1 MRIWSLHPSLL
12 DRRALVACWRETLLA
27 QKVLRG
33 LTRGYTNHPQL
44 IRFRAHPQ
52 PLEAVAAYLSGLAD
66 EADARGYSFNR
77 ALIGGGEDGAG
88 ENSAGK
94 NCTDKANKN
103 GAAKAENP
111 YASVALIPVPLGQL
125 EYELAFLRHKV
136 AGRDPEWEHRL
147 SERLAAGWRRARI
160 RFLKWLQA
168 LLSLG
173 RRRKS
178 SKNVNIVMPRR

>member
-77 ALIGGGEDGAG
+77 ALIGAG
-88 ENSAGK
+88 ENSTGKNSSGKNGTDK
-94 NCTDKANKN
+94 NCT
-103 GAAKAENP
+103 GKAENP
-111 YASVALIPVPLGQL
+111 YASVARIPVPLGQL
-125 EYELAFLRHKV
+125 EYELAFLQHKV
-136 AGRDPEWEHRL
+136 AGRDPEWEHQL
-147 SERLAAGWRRARI
+147 SGRLAARGELAACAHPLFEVVPGAIEPWE
-160 RFLKWLQA
+160 KT
-168 LLSLG
+168 
-173 RRRKS
+173 
-178 SKNVNIVMPRR
+178 KNF

>member
-12 DRRALVACWRETLLA
+12 DRRALVACWRETLLT

-77 ALIGGGEDGAG
+77 ALIG
-88 ENSAGK
+88 AGK
-94 NCTDKANKN
+94 N
-103 GAAKAENP
+103 GADKAENP
-111 YASVALIPVPLGQL
+111 YASVARIPVPLGQL

-147 SERLAAGWRRARI
+147 SERLAARGELAACAHPLFEVVPGAIEPWEKTKD
-160 RFLKWLQA
+160 F
-168 LLSLG
+168 
-173 RRRKS
+173 
-178 SKNVNIVMPRR
+178 

>member
-33 LTRGYTNHPQL
+33 PTRGYTNHPQL

-66 EADARGYSFNR
+66 EADTRGYSFNR
-77 ALIGGGEDGAG
+77 ALIGAGEDGAG
-88 ENSAGK
+88 KDSTNENSAGK
-94 NCTDKANKN
+94 NGTDKNCTD
-103 GAAKAENP
+103 KAENP
-111 YASVALIPVPLGQL
+111 YASLARIPVPLGQL
-125 EYELAFLRHKV
+125 EYELAFLQHKV

-147 SERLAAGWRRARI
+147 SERLTARGGLAACAHPLFEAVPGAIEPWEKTKD
-160 RFLKWLQA
+160 F
-168 LLSLG
+168 
-173 RRRKS
+173 
-178 SKNVNIVMPRR
+178 

>member
-1 MRIWSLHPSLL
+1 MRIWSLHPCLL

-77 ALIGGGEDGAG
+77 ALIGAG
-88 ENSAGK
+88 ESESKNSAGK
-94 NCTDKANKN
+94 NSAD
-103 GAAKAENP
+103 KAENP
-111 YASVALIPVPLGQL
+111 YASVAPIPVPLGQL

-147 SERLAAGWRRARI
+147 SERLTARGELAACVHPLFEVVPGAIEPWEKTKD
-160 RFLKWLQA
+160 F
-168 LLSLG
+168 
-173 RRRKS
+173 
-178 SKNVNIVMPRR
+178 

>member
-33 LTRGYTNHPQL
+33 MTRGYTNHPQL

-77 ALIGGGEDGAG
+77 ALIGAG
-88 ENSAGK
+88 ENSSGKNDAGK
-94 NCTDKANKN
+94 NNASKN
-103 GAAKAENP
+103 GADKAENP
-111 YASVALIPVPLGQL
+111 YASVALIPIPIGQL
-125 EYELAFLRHKV
+125 EYELAFLQHKV
-136 AGRDPEWEHRL
+136 AGRDPEWERQL
-147 SERLAAGWRRARI
+147 SERLAARGELA
-160 RFLKWLQA
+160 A
-168 LLSLG
+168 CAHSLFEVVPG
-173 RRRKS
+173 AIEPWEKT
-178 SKNVNIVMPRR
+178 KDF

>member
-1 MRIWSLHPSLL
+1 MRIWSLHPCLL

-33 LTRGYTNHPQL
+33 LTCGYTNHPQL

-77 ALIGGGEDGAG
+77 ALIGAGENEAG

-94 NCTDKANKN
+94 NGTSKNGTDKN
-103 GAAKAENP
+103 GADKSGNP
-111 YASVALIPVPLGQL
+111 HASVAHIPVPLGQL
-125 EYELAFLRHKV
+125 EYELAFLQHKV

-147 SERLAAGWRRARI
+147 SERLAARGELAACAHPLFEVVPGAIEPWEKTKD
-160 RFLKWLQA
+160 F
-168 LLSLG
+168 
-173 RRRKS
+173 
-178 SKNVNIVMPRR
+178 

>member
-1 MRIWSLHPSLL
+1 MRIWSLHPCLL

-77 ALIGGGEDGAG
+77 ALIGAGED
-88 ENSAGK
+88 STGK
-94 NCTDKANKN
+94 NSSGKNDTDKN
-103 GAAKAENP
+103 GADKAEDP
-111 YASVALIPVPLGQL
+111 YASVAPIPVHLGQL
-125 EYELAFLRHKV
+125 EYELAFLQHKV

-147 SERLAAGWRRARI
+147 SERLAARGTLAACAHPLFEVVPGAIEPWEKTKD
-160 RFLKWLQA
+160 F
-168 LLSLG
+168 
-173 RRRKS
+173 
-178 SKNVNIVMPRR
+178 

>member
-66 EADARGYSFNR
+66 EADTRGYSFNR
-77 ALIGGGEDGAG
+77 ALIGAGEDSAG
-88 ENSAGK
+88 ENTSGENCTGK
-94 NCTDKANKN
+94 NSANKV
-103 GAAKAENP
+103 ENP
-111 YASVALIPVPLGQL
+111 CTSVARIPVPLGQL
-125 EYELAFLRHKV
+125 EYELAFLQHKV
-136 AGRDPEWEHRL
+136 AGRDPEWEHQL
-147 SERLAAGWRRARI
+147 SERLAARGELAACAHPLFEVVPGSIEPWEKTKE
-160 RFLKWLQA
+160 F
-168 LLSLG
+168 
-173 RRRKS
+173 
-178 SKNVNIVMPRR
+178 

>member
-77 ALIGGGEDGAG
+77 ALIGAG
-88 ENSAGK
+88 ENSTGKNSSGKNGTDK
-94 NCTDKANKN
+94 NCT
-103 GAAKAENP
+103 GKAENP
-111 YASVALIPVPLGQL
+111 YASVARIPVPLGQL
-125 EYELAFLRHKV
+125 EYELAFLQHKV

-147 SERLAAGWRRARI
+147 NERLAARGELAACAHPLFEVVPGAIESWEKTKD
-160 RFLKWLQA
+160 F
-168 LLSLG
+168 
-173 RRRKS
+173 
-178 SKNVNIVMPRR
+178 

>member
-1 MRIWSLHPSLL
+1 MRIWSLHPCLL

-52 PLEAVAAYLSGLAD
+52 PLEAVATYLSGLAD

-77 ALIGGGEDGAG
+77 ALIGAGEDITGENRAG
-88 ENSAGK
+88 ENSA
-94 NCTDKANKN
+94 D
-103 GAAKAENP
+103 KAENP
-111 YASVALIPVPLGQL
+111 YASVARVPVPFGQL
-125 EYELAFLRHKV
+125 EYELAFLQHKV

-147 SERLAAGWRRARI
+147 SERLAARGELAACAHPLFEVVPGAIEPWEKTKD
-160 RFLKWLQA
+160 F
-168 LLSLG
+168 
-173 RRRKS
+173 
-178 SKNVNIVMPRR
+178 

>member
-1 MRIWSLHPSLL
+1 MRIWSLHPCLL

-33 LTRGYTNHPQL
+33 LTRGYMNHPQL

-77 ALIGGGEDGAG
+77 ALIGAGENSTN

-94 NCTDKANKN
+94 NGTGKNCADKA
-103 GAAKAENP
+103 EDP
-111 YASVALIPVPLGQL
+111 YASVARIPVPLGQL
-125 EYELAFLRHKV
+125 EYELAFLQHKV
-136 AGRDPEWEHRL
+136 AGRDPEWEHQL
-147 SERLAAGWRRARI
+147 SERLAARGELAACAHPLFEVVPGAIEPWEKTKD
-160 RFLKWLQA
+160 F
-168 LLSLG
+168 
-173 RRRKS
+173 
-178 SKNVNIVMPRR
+178 

>member
-1 MRIWSLHPSLL
+1 MRIWSLRPSLL

-77 ALIGGGEDGAG
+77 ALIGAGEDSVDENSVG
-88 ENSAGK
+88 ENSA
-94 NCTDKANKN
+94 DR
-103 GAAKAENP
+103 AENP
-111 YASVALIPVPLGQL
+111 YASVAPIPVPLGQL
-125 EYELAFLRHKV
+125 EYELAFLQHKV
-136 AGRDPEWEHRL
+136 AGRDPEWEHQLR
-147 SERLAAGWRRARI
+147 ERLAAHGELAACAHPLFEVVPGAIEPWEKTKE
-160 RFLKWLQA
+160 F
-168 LLSLG
+168 
-173 RRRKS
+173 
-178 SKNVNIVMPRR
+178 

>member
-77 ALIGGGEDGAG
+77 ALIGAG
-88 ENSAGK
+88 EEGASENREDKNSANK
-94 NCTDKANKN
+94 NSTDKAKN
-103 GAAKAENP
+103 P
-111 YASVALIPVPLGQL
+111 HTSVARIPVPLGQL

-136 AGRDPEWEHRL
+136 AGRDPEWERQL
-147 SERLAAGWRRARI
+147 SERLAARGELVACAHPLFEVVPGAIEPWEKTKD
-160 RFLKWLQA
+160 F
-168 LLSLG
+168 
-173 RRRKS
+173 
-178 SKNVNIVMPRR
+178 

>member
-33 LTRGYTNHPQL
+33 LTRGYMNHPQL

-77 ALIGGGEDGAG
+77 ALISAGEDDAG

-94 NCTDKANKN
+94 NGTSNNGTGKNCADKA
-103 GAAKAENP
+103 EDP
-111 YASVALIPVPLGQL
+111 YASVARIPVPLGQL
-125 EYELAFLRHKV
+125 EYELAFLQHKV

-147 SERLAAGWRRARI
+147 SERLAARGTLAACAHPLFEVVPGAIEPWEKTKD
-160 RFLKWLQA
+160 F
-168 LLSLG
+168 
-173 RRRKS
+173 
-178 SKNVNIVMPRR
+178 

>member
-1 MRIWSLHPSLL
+1 MRIWSLHPCLL

-52 PLEAVAAYLSGLAD
+52 PLEAVAADLCGLAD

-77 ALIGGGEDGAG
+77 ALIGAGED
-88 ENSAGK
+88 STGK
-94 NCTDKANKN
+94 NSSGKNDTDKNCAD
-103 GAAKAENP
+103 KAEDP
-111 YASVALIPVPLGQL
+111 YASVARIPVPLGQL
-125 EYELAFLRHKV
+125 EYELAFLQHKV

-147 SERLAAGWRRARI
+147 SERLAARGTLAACAHPLFEVVPGAIEPWEKTKD
-160 RFLKWLQA
+160 F
-168 LLSLG
+168 
-173 RRRKS
+173 
-178 SKNVNIVMPRR
+178 

>member
-1 MRIWSLHPSLL
+1 MRIWSLHPCLL

-33 LTRGYTNHPQL
+33 LARGYTNHPQL

-77 ALIGGGEDGAG
+77 ALIGAGED
-88 ENSAGK
+88 STGK
-94 NCTDKANKN
+94 NSSGKNDTDKN
-103 GAAKAENP
+103 GADKAEDP
-111 YASVALIPVPLGQL
+111 YASVAPIPVHLGQL
-125 EYELAFLRHKV
+125 EYELAFLQHKV

-147 SERLAAGWRRARI
+147 SERLAARDELAACAHPLFEVVPGAIEPWEKTKD
-160 RFLKWLQA
+160 F
-168 LLSLG
+168 
-173 RRRKS
+173 
-178 SKNVNIVMPRR
+178 

>member
-27 QKVLRG
+27 QKVLQG

-77 ALIGGGEDGAG
+77 ALIGAGED
-88 ENSAGK
+88 SA
-94 NCTDKANKN
+94 DKN
-103 GAAKAENP
+103 GADKSENL
-111 YASVALIPVPLGQL
+111 YASVALIPVALGQL
-125 EYELAFLRHKV
+125 EYELAFLQHKV

-147 SERLAAGWRRARI
+147 SERLTARGGLAACAHPLFEVVPGAIEPWEKTKE
-160 RFLKWLQA
+160 F
-168 LLSLG
+168 
-173 RRRKS
+173 
-178 SKNVNIVMPRR
+178 

>member
-77 ALIGGGEDGAG
+77 ALIGAGEDNVD
-88 ENSAGK
+88 ENSA
-94 NCTDKANKN
+94 DKHSADEE
-103 GAAKAENP
+103 ENP
-111 YASVALIPVPLGQL
+111 YASVARIPVPLGQL
-125 EYELAFLRHKV
+125 EYELAFLQHKV
-136 AGRDPEWEHRL
+136 AGRDP
-147 SERLAAGWRRARI
+147 SGSTSCASAWRRAASWRRAHI
-160 RFLKWLQA
+160 RCLRWFRA
-168 LLSLG
+168 LLSPG
-173 RRRKS
+173 KRRRTS
-178 SKNVNIVMPRR
+178 RQRNF

>member
-44 IRFRAHPQ
+44 IRFRTHPQ

-77 ALIGGGEDGAG
+77 ELIGAGEDGAG
-88 ENSAGK
+88 E
-94 NCTDKANKN
+94 D
-103 GAAKAENP
+103 GADKAENP
-111 YASVALIPVPLGQL
+111 YASVTLIPVPLGQL
-125 EYELAFLRHKV
+125 EYELAFLQHKV
-136 AGRDPEWEHRL
+136 AGRDPEWEQRL
-147 SERLAAGWRRARI
+147 SERLAARGELAACAHPLFEVVPGAIEPWEKTKD
-160 RFLKWLQA
+160 F
-168 LLSLG
+168 
-173 RRRKS
+173 
-178 SKNVNIVMPRR
+178 

>member
-1 MRIWSLHPSLL
+1 MRIWSLHPCLL

-52 PLEAVAAYLSGLAD
+52 PLEAVATYLSGLTD

-77 ALIGGGEDGAG
+77 ALIGAG
-88 ENSAGK
+88 ENSTGKNSSGKNGTDK
-94 NCTDKANKN
+94 NCT
-103 GAAKAENP
+103 GKAENP
-111 YASVALIPVPLGQL
+111 YASVARIPVPLGQL
-125 EYELAFLRHKV
+125 EYELAFLQHKV

-147 SERLAAGWRRARI
+147 SERLAARGELAACAHPLFEVVPGAIEPWEKTKD
-160 RFLKWLQA
+160 F
-168 LLSLG
+168 
-173 RRRKS
+173 
-178 SKNVNIVMPRR
+178 

>member
-33 LTRGYTNHPQL
+33 LTRGYTNHPQ
-44 IRFRAHPQ
+44 

-77 ALIGGGEDGAG
+77 ALIGAGEHDAG
-88 ENSAGK
+88 KDSTNENSAGK
-94 NCTDKANKN
+94 NDTDKNCAD
-103 GAAKAENP
+103 KAENP

-147 SERLAAGWRRARI
+147 SERLAARGELAACAHPLFEVVPGAIEPWEKTKD
-160 RFLKWLQA
+160 F
-168 LLSLG
+168 
-173 RRRKS
+173 
-178 SKNVNIVMPRR
+178 

>member
-77 ALIGGGEDGAG
+77 ALIGAGED
-88 ENSAGK
+88 STGK
-94 NCTDKANKN
+94 NSSGKNDTDKN
-103 GAAKAENP
+103 GADKAEDP
-111 YASVALIPVPLGQL
+111 YASVAPIPVHLGQL
-125 EYELAFLRHKV
+125 EYELAFLQHKV

-147 SERLAAGWRRARI
+147 SERLAARGELVECAHPLFEVVPGAIEPWEKTKD
-160 RFLKWLQA
+160 F
-168 LLSLG
+168 
-173 RRRKS
+173 
-178 SKNVNIVMPRR
+178 

>member
-94 NCTDKANKN
+94 NCADKADKN
-103 GAAKAENP
+103 GADKAENP
-111 YASVALIPVPLGQL
+111 YASVTLIPVALGQL

-147 SERLAAGWRRARI
+147 SERLAAR
-160 RFLKWLQA
+160 
-168 LLSLG
+168 G
-173 RRRKS
+173 RLAACAHPLFEVVPGAIEPWEKT
-178 SKNVNIVMPRR
+178 KDF

>member
-1 MRIWSLHPSLL
+1 MRIWSLHPCLL

-77 ALIGGGEDGAG
+77 ALIGAGENGAG
-88 ENSAGK
+88 EHGA
-94 NCTDKANKN
+94 DKT
-103 GAAKAENP
+103 ESP
-111 YASVALIPVPLGQL
+111 YTSVALIPVPLGQL
-125 EYELAFLRHKV
+125 EYELAFLQHKV

-147 SERLAAGWRRARI
+147 NKRLAARGELAACAHPLFEAVPGAIEPWEKTKD
-160 RFLKWLQA
+160 F
-168 LLSLG
+168 
-173 RRRKS
+173 
-178 SKNVNIVMPRR
+178 

>member
-1 MRIWSLHPSLL
+1 MRIWSLHPCLL

-77 ALIGGGEDGAG
+77 ALIGAGENGAG
-88 ENSAGK
+88 ENGA
-94 NCTDKANKN
+94 DKT
-103 GAAKAENP
+103 ESP

-125 EYELAFLRHKV
+125 EYELAFLQHKV

-147 SERLAAGWRRARI
+147 NKHLAARGELAACAHPLFEAVPGAIEPWEKTKD
-160 RFLKWLQA
+160 F
-168 LLSLG
+168 
-173 RRRKS
+173 
-178 SKNVNIVMPRR
+178 

>member
-52 PLEAVAAYLSGLAD
+52 PLEAVTAYLSGLAD

-77 ALIGGGEDGAG
+77 ALIGAGEDGSGEEGAG
-88 ENSAGK
+88 ENSA
-94 NCTDKANKN
+94 DR
-103 GAAKAENP
+103 AENP
-111 YASVALIPVPLGQL
+111 HTSVARIPVPLGQL
-125 EYELAFLRHKV
+125 EYELAFLQHKV
-136 AGRDPEWEHRL
+136 AGRDPEWEHQL
-147 SERLAAGWRRARI
+147 SERLAARGELAACAHPLFEVVPGAIEPWEKTKD
-160 RFLKWLQA
+160 F
-168 LLSLG
+168 
-173 RRRKS
+173 
-178 SKNVNIVMPRR
+178 

>member
-1 MRIWSLHPSLL
+1 MRIWSLHPCLL

-52 PLEAVAAYLSGLAD
+52 PLEAVAAYLSRLAD

-77 ALIGGGEDGAG
+77 ALIGAGEHGAG

-94 NCTDKANKN
+94 NGTGKNCADKA
-103 GAAKAENP
+103 EDP

-125 EYELAFLRHKV
+125 EYELAFLQHKV
-136 AGRDPEWEHRL
+136 AGHDPEWEHQL
-147 SERLAAGWRRARI
+147 SGRLAARGELAACAHPLFEVVPGAIEPWEKTKD
-160 RFLKWLQA
+160 F
-168 LLSLG
+168 
-173 RRRKS
+173 
-178 SKNVNIVMPRR
+178 

>member
-1 MRIWSLHPSLL
+1 MRIWSLHPCLL

-44 IRFRAHPQ
+44 IRFRAHPL
-52 PLEAVAAYLSGLAD
+52 PLEAVAAYLWGLAD

-77 ALIGGGEDGAG
+77 ALIGAGED
-88 ENSAGK
+88 SAGK
-94 NCTDKANKN
+94 NYAGKNCADKADKN
-103 GAAKAENP
+103 GADKAENP
-111 YASVALIPVPLGQL
+111 YASVTLIPVALGQL

-147 SERLAAGWRRARI
+147 SERLAARGGLAACAHPLFEVVPGAIEPWEKTKA
-160 RFLKWLQA
+160 F
-168 LLSLG
+168 
-173 RRRKS
+173 
-178 SKNVNIVMPRR
+178 

>member
-1 MRIWSLHPSLL
+1 MRIWSLHPCLL

-52 PLEAVAAYLSGLAD
+52 PLEAVAAYLSRLAD

-77 ALIGGGEDGAG
+77 ELIGAG
-88 ENSAGK
+88 KDSTNENSAGK
-94 NCTDKANKN
+94 NGTDKNCAD
-103 GAAKAENP
+103 KAENP
-111 YASVALIPVPLGQL
+111 YASVVRIPVPLGQL

-136 AGRDPEWEHRL
+136 TGRDPEWEHQLR
-147 SERLAAGWRRARI
+147 ERLAARDGLAACAHPLFEVVPGAIEPWEKTKD
-160 RFLKWLQA
+160 F
-168 LLSLG
+168 
-173 RRRKS
+173 
-178 SKNVNIVMPRR
+178 

>member
-52 PLEAVAAYLSGLAD
+52 ALEAVAAYLSGLAD

-77 ALIGGGEDGAG
+77 ALIGAGENSTN

-94 NCTDKANKN
+94 NGTSKNCADKAE
-103 GAAKAENP
+103 GP
-111 YASVALIPVPLGQL
+111 HASVALIPVPLGQL
-125 EYELAFLRHKV
+125 EYELAFLQHKV
-136 AGRDPEWEHRL
+136 AGRDPEWEHQL
-147 SERLAAGWRRARI
+147 SERLAARGELAACAHPLFEVVPGAIEPWEKTKD
-160 RFLKWLQA
+160 F
-168 LLSLG
+168 
-173 RRRKS
+173 
-178 SKNVNIVMPRR
+178 

>member
-1 MRIWSLHPSLL
+1 MRIWSLHPCLL

-77 ALIGGGEDGAG
+77 ALVGAG
-88 ENSAGK
+88 EDSTGK
-94 NCTDKANKN
+94 NSSGKNDTDKN
-103 GAAKAENP
+103 GADKAEDP
-111 YASVALIPVPLGQL
+111 YASVARIPVPLGQL
-125 EYELAFLRHKV
+125 EYELAFLQHKV

-147 SERLAAGWRRARI
+147 SERLTARGGLAACAHPLFEVVPGAIEPWEKTKD
-160 RFLKWLQA
+160 F
-168 LLSLG
+168 
-173 RRRKS
+173 
-178 SKNVNIVMPRR
+178 

>member
-1 MRIWSLHPSLL
+1 MRIWSLHPCLL

-77 ALIGGGEDGAG
+77 ALIGAG
-88 ENSAGK
+88 ENSTGK
-94 NCTDKANKN
+94 NSSGKNDTDKNCADKS
-103 GAAKAENP
+103 ENP
-111 YASVALIPVPLGQL
+111 YASVARIPVPLGQL

-147 SERLAAGWRRARI
+147 SERLAARGELAARASA
-160 RFLKWLQA
+160 F
-168 LLSLG
+168 
-173 RRRKS
+173 
-178 SKNVNIVMPRR
+178 

>member
-12 DRRALVACWRETLLA
+12 DCRALVACWRETLLA

-44 IRFRAHPQ
+44 IRFRAYPQ
-52 PLEAVAAYLSGLAD
+52 PLEAVAAYLAGLAD

-77 ALIGGGEDGAG
+77 ALIGAGEDDAG

-94 NCTDKANKN
+94 NGTDKNCADKT
-103 GAAKAENP
+103 GNP
-111 YASVALIPVPLGQL
+111 YASVARIPVPLGQL
-125 EYELAFLRHKV
+125 EYELAFLQHKV

-147 SERLAAGWRRARI
+147 SERLAARGELAACAHPLFEVVPGAIEPWEKTKE
-160 RFLKWLQA
+160 F
-168 LLSLG
+168 
-173 RRRKS
+173 
-178 SKNVNIVMPRR
+178 

>member
-1 MRIWSLHPSLL
+1 MRIWSLHPCLL

-77 ALIGGGEDGAG
+77 ALIGAGED
-88 ENSAGK
+88 STGK
-94 NCTDKANKN
+94 NSSDKNDTDKN
-103 GAAKAENP
+103 GADKAEDP
-111 YASVALIPVPLGQL
+111 YASVAPIPVHLGQL
-125 EYELAFLRHKV
+125 EYELAFLQHKV

-147 SERLAAGWRRARI
+147 SERLAARDELAACAHPLFEVVPGAIEPWEKTKD
-160 RFLKWLQA
+160 F
-168 LLSLG
+168 
-173 RRRKS
+173 
-178 SKNVNIVMPRR
+178 

>member
-1 MRIWSLHPSLL
+1 MRIWSLHPCLL

-77 ALIGGGEDGAG
+77 ALIGAGEHGAG
-88 ENSAGK
+88 ENDA
-94 NCTDKANKN
+94 DKT
-103 GAAKAENP
+103 ESP

-125 EYELAFLRHKV
+125 EYELAFLQHKV

-147 SERLAAGWRRARI
+147 NKRLAARGELAACAHPLFEVVPGAIEPWEKTKA
-160 RFLKWLQA
+160 F
-168 LLSLG
+168 
-173 RRRKS
+173 
-178 SKNVNIVMPRR
+178 